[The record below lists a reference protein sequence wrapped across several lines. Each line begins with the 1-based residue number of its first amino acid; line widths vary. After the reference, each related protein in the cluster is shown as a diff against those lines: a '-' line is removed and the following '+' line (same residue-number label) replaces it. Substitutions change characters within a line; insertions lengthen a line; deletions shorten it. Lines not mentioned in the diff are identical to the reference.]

1 MLRIGLTGG
10 IGSGK
15 STACA
20 YFHELGVPIVDTDL
34 IARELLEKG
43 QPLLQTLCQHFGND
57 ILNDSGYLDRAAMR
71 QRVFSEPKGLA
82 WLEELLHP
90 RIREQV
96 QQQLAQLNTLYV
108 IIAIPLLVEKGWQRE
123 VDRVLVVDCDEQQQ
137 IMRATERDHGHPE
150 SIRNIM
156 AHQANRQQRLA
167 AADDILHN
175 DGSQESLLV
184 QVQRLHHTYLALSQS
199 S

>member
-1 MLRIGLTGG
+1 MLKIGLTGG

-20 YFHELGVPIVDTDL
+20 YFHQLGVPIIDTDH
-34 IARELLEKG
+34 IAHHLLEKG
-43 QPLLQTLCQHFGND
+43 QPLLQTLCQHFGD
-57 ILNDSGYLDRAAMR
+57 GILNDAGELDRAAMR
-71 QRVFSEPKGLA
+71 QRVFSDPQGLA
-82 WLEELLHP
+82 RLEELLHP

-96 QQQLAQLNTLYV
+96 QQQLQQLNSPYA

-137 IMRATERDHGHPE
+137 IIRATERDQAHPDG
-150 SIRNIM
+150 IRNIM
-156 AHQANRQQRLA
+156 VHQAKRQQRLA

-175 DGSQESLLV
+175 DGSQESLLA
-184 QVQRLHHTYLALSQS
+184 QVQRLHHTYLTLSQS